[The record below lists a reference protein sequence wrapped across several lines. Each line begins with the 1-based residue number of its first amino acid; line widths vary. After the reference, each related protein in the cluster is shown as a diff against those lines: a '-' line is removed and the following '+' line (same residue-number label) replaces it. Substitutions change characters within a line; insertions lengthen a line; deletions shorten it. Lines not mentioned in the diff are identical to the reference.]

1 MMIDEAMIKTLD
13 ELLKRSEELERL
25 LADSKVI
32 ADRATY
38 QKYAK
43 ELSDYSKVVSAYKE
57 YKKVFSEIVKVREI
71 LARGDQEEEFL
82 KLAKE
87 ELGQLKKREQGCEEE
102 LTKLLHP
109 EERGPEKD
117 IIVEIRAGT
126 GGEEAALFAADLFR
140 MYTKFAQSHGWK
152 VETMDT
158 HPTSIGGLR
167 EITFSVKGKGA
178 YRNFKYE
185 SGTHRV
191 QRVPVTETGG
201 RIHTSAVTL
210 YVMPEAEEVE
220 LQINPKDLRIDV
232 FRASGPGGQY
242 VNVTDSAVRITH
254 LPTGTVASCQDERS
268 QHKNKAKAMRILR
281 ARLLDKVLSEERRK
295 ISRERKM
302 VIGTGDRS
310 QKIRTYNFPG
320 RRVTDHRIGLTL
332 HKLDGILEGNLDELI
347 SALAGVEQKKESHEK
362 PGDF

>member
-1 MMIDEAMIKTLD
+1 MIDEDMIETLD
-13 ELLKRSEELERL
+13 ELSKRSEELERF
-25 LADSKVI
+25 LADPKVI

-43 ELSDYSKVVSAYKE
+43 ELSDHSKVVSVYKE
-57 YKKVFSEIVKVREI
+57 YKKVSSEIVKVKEI
-71 LARGDQEEEFL
+71 LERQDQEEEFL
-82 KLAKE
+82 KLARE
-87 ELGQLKKREQGCEEE
+87 ELEQLEKRKRGYEEK

-109 EERGPEKD
+109 EARVPEKD

-140 MYTKFAQSHGWK
+140 MYTRFAQSHGWK

-210 YVMPEAEEVE
+210 YVMPEVEVEE
-220 LQINPKDLRIDV
+220 LQINPKDLRIDT

-242 VNVTDSAVRITH
+242 VNVTDSAIRITH

-281 ARLLDKVLSEERRK
+281 ARILDKRLEEEQRK

-302 VIGTGDRS
+302 AIGTGDRS

-320 RRVTDHRIGLTL
+320 HRVTDHRIGLTL
-332 HKLDGILEGNLDELI
+332 HKLDQILGGNLDELI
-347 SALAGVEQKKESHEK
+347 SALEGVERKKSQ
-362 PGDF
+362 P